1 MDEETYLWVGYPSA
15 IHNNSLYPEL
25 MTENYYITFDD
36 IRFCIVNGR
45 RGIRVMT
52 LGELE
57 EYPGWY
63 SSDSF
68 VYSMRKITKGISYS
82 FFYWSPEE
90 QRYVLDET
98 VTQEELENAWCPED
112 YFAYNGLQFSKLEG
126 KLTDKDLEGLDKA
139 QLRIM
144 RKEVYTGQR
153 KTYISVKMK
162 AHPVRLS
169 PQCRQGPVSKYFH
182 WVRKKQ

>member
-1 MDEETYLWVGYPSA
+1 
-15 IHNNSLYPEL
+15 

-90 QRYVLDET
+90 QRYVL
-98 VTQEELENAWCPED
+98 
-112 YFAYNGLQFSKLEG
+112 QFSKLEG

-162 AHPVRLS
+162 AHPVRL
-169 PQCRQGPVSKYFH
+169 
-182 WVRKKQ
+182 

>member
-1 MDEETYLWVGYPSA
+1 ML
-15 IHNNSLYPEL
+15 
-25 MTENYYITFDD
+25 
-36 IRFCIVNGR
+36 
-45 RGIRVMT
+45 T

-68 VYSMRKITKGISYS
+68 VYSMQKITKGISYS

-144 RKEVYTGQR
+144 RKEVYTVCQ
-153 KTYISVKMK
+153 KTCGSGNMNPHS
-162 AHPVRLS
+162 AQS
-169 PQCRQGPVSKYFH
+169 
-182 WVRKKQ
+182 